1 MAEVISFSGDSFE
14 NVNVRYYREVSRN
27 HLLKVIEQQKEQVN
41 DYPTSNYNKNLEEEL
56 TKIVFFDKYTKVK
69 WWRLETC
76 RNSLKTIYTPII
88 N

>member
-1 MAEVISFSGDSFE
+1 MAEVISFSGDSLE

-27 HLLKVIEQQKEQVN
+27 HLLKVIKQQKEQVN
-41 DYPTSNYNKNLEEEL
+41 DYPTSNFNKNLEEEL
-56 TKIVFFDKYTKVK
+56 TKIGFFDKYTKVK
-69 WWRLETC
+69 WWRPETC

>member
-1 MAEVISFSGDSFE
+1 MARVISFSGDSLE

-27 HLLKVIEQQKEQVN
+27 HLLKVIKQQKEQVN

-56 TKIVFFDKYTKVK
+56 TKIGFFDKYTKVK

-76 RNSLKTIYTPII
+76 RNSLKTIYTQII

>member
-1 MAEVISFSGDSFE
+1 MAEVISFSGDSLE

-27 HLLKVIEQQKEQVN
+27 HLLKVFKQQKEQVN

-56 TKIVFFDKYTKVK
+56 TKIGFFDKYTTVK

-76 RNSLKTIYTPII
+76 QNSLKTIYTPII